1 MGICYTDEKMN
12 AGECDVRYRAVV
24 FDMDGTI
31 LDTLEDL
38 RDSVNEALAWGGFA
52 ARTTEEIRSFVG
64 NGAARLIERAVP
76 AGSDD
81 GQVAK
86 VLAYYRAYYEAHA
99 QIKTTPYPGIQELLE
114 NLRAQGVRL
123 AVVSNKPD
131 AAVKKLAAHYF
142 PHVFHAAVGA
152 RDGVPVKPSP
162 ESVWAALELL
172 DVPAEESVYV
182 GDSDVDIMT
191 AQNAG
196 MDGIAVAWG
205 FRGEAFL
212 RDHGAKVIV
221 RSAEELAE
229 RL

>member
-1 MGICYTDEKMN
+1 MK
-12 AGECDVRYRAVV
+12 AGEYVVRYRAVV

-38 RDSVNEALAWGGFA
+38 RDSVNAALVWAGFA

-76 AGSDD
+76 EGTD
-81 GQVAK
+81 GERTGN
-86 VLAYYRAYYEAHA
+86 VLAYYRKYYDSHA
-99 QIKTTPYPGIQELLE
+99 LIKTAPYPGIQPLLE
-114 NLRAQGVRL
+114 KLRAQGVRL

-131 AAVKKLAAHYF
+131 AAVKKLAEYYF

-172 DVPAEESVYV
+172 GVSAEECVYV
-182 GDSDVDIMT
+182 GDSDVDVMT
-191 AQNAG
+191 ARNAG

-205 FRGEAFL
+205 FRGEEFL
-212 RDHGAKVIV
+212 REHGAKTIV
-221 RSAEELAE
+221 RNADELAE
-229 RL
+229 RLLR

>member
-1 MGICYTDEKMN
+1 MN

-38 RDSVNEALAWGGFA
+38 RDSVNAALAWGGFA

-64 NGAARLIERAVP
+64 NGATRLIERAVP
-76 AGSDD
+76 AGIDD
-81 GQVAK
+81 GQVGK

-99 QIKTTPYPGIQELLE
+99 QIKTAPYPGIQELLE
-114 NLRAQGVRL
+114 NLRAQGVML

-162 ESVWAALELL
+162 ESVWAALERL
-172 DVPAEESVYV
+172 DVPAVESVYV

-212 RDHGAKVIV
+212 RENGANVIV
-221 RSAEELAE
+221 RSAAELAE